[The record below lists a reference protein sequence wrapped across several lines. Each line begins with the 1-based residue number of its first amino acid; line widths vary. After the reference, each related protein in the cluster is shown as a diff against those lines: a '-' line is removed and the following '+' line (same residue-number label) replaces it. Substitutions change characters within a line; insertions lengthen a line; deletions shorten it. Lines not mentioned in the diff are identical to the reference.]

1 MSFCFVDTLS
11 GRDRLGLGASR
22 QTLCQMLAGCIFS
35 GIPAVRR
42 AGAATMSCGWRMEN
56 IARPIPISR
65 DEDPGYTFG
74 MKTAIS
80 LPDDVFGEAEG
91 LAAQLRISRSE
102 LYGRALKEFL
112 ARHAPNQVTQAL
124 DALCDDLNTRPD
136 GFAVR
141 SARRVLGDGE
151 W

>member
-1 MSFCFVDTLS
+1 MGDSACPV
-11 GRDRLGLGASR
+11 
-22 QTLCQMLAGCIFS
+22 
-35 GIPAVRR
+35 
-42 AGAATMSCGWRMEN
+42 
-56 IARPIPISR
+56 PISC
-65 DEDPGYTFG
+65 DKGPGYTLG

-124 DALCDDLNTRPD
+124 DTLCDDLDTRPD
-136 GFAVR
+136 GFVVR
-141 SARRVLGDGE
+141 SARRVLGDSK

>member
-1 MSFCFVDTLS
+1 
-11 GRDRLGLGASR
+11 
-22 QTLCQMLAGCIFS
+22 
-35 GIPAVRR
+35 
-42 AGAATMSCGWRMEN
+42 
-56 IARPIPISR
+56 
-65 DEDPGYTFG
+65 

-112 ARHAPNQVTQAL
+112 ARHAPDQVTQAL
-124 DALCDDLNTRPD
+124 DTLCDGLDTRPN
-136 GFAVR
+136 GFVAR
-141 SARRVLGDGE
+141 SGRRVLGRSE

>member
-1 MSFCFVDTLS
+1 M
-11 GRDRLGLGASR
+11 GLGLGVSM
-22 QTLCQMLAGCIFS
+22 QTLCQQLAACFFP
-35 GIPAVRR
+35 GILAVGRV
-42 AGAATMSCGWRMEN
+42 GSATMPCGWRMRD
-56 IARPIPISR
+56 IVGPVPIPC
-65 DEDPGYTFG
+65 DEGPGYTFG

-124 DALCDDLNTRPD
+124 DTLCDDLDTRPD
-136 GFAVR
+136 GFVVR
-141 SARRVLGDGE
+141 SARRVLGDSK

>member
-1 MSFCFVDTLS
+1 MSM
-11 GRDRLGLGASR
+11 
-22 QTLCQMLAGCIFS
+22 QTLCQMLAGCFCA
-35 GIPAVRR
+35 GILRVGRV
-42 AGAATMSCGWRMEN
+42 GSATMPCGWRMRD
-56 IARPIPISR
+56 IVSPVPIPC
-65 DEDPGYTFG
+65 DEGPGYTFG

-80 LPDDVFGEAEG
+80 LPDDVFVEAEG

-124 DALCDDLNTRPD
+124 DTLCDDLDTRPD

-141 SARRVLGDGE
+141 SARRVLGGSE

>member
-1 MSFCFVDTLS
+1 MGDS
-11 GRDRLGLGASR
+11 
-22 QTLCQMLAGCIFS
+22 AG
-35 GIPAVRR
+35 
-42 AGAATMSCGWRMEN
+42 
-56 IARPIPISR
+56 PIPVSC
-65 DEDPGYTFG
+65 DKGPGYTFG

-124 DALCDDLNTRPD
+124 DILCDDPDTRPD

-141 SARRVLGDGE
+141 SARRVLGRSE